1 MTQEEK
7 QLLLRDLCLRLP
19 YDVKIQ
25 FNDIITSPAILKGIN
40 KNFVECDIAVCE
52 LEDIKLYLFPL
63 TSMTDKQKK
72 EYIDLRNQ
80 ICYGVMLIDNAL
92 INYINFCYEN
102 HLDINNLISKGLAID
117 ATGLNI
123 YE

>member
-1 MTQEEK
+1 MEQKEK
-7 QLLLRDLCLRLP
+7 QLLLQDLCARLP

-25 FNDIITSPAILKGIN
+25 LNDIITSPAILKGIN
-40 KNFVECDIAVCE
+40 KNFVECDIVVCE

-63 TSMTDKQKK
+63 TSMTDKQKE
-72 EYIDLRNQ
+72 EYINLRNQ

-102 HLDINNLISKGLAID
+102 HLDINNLIPKGLAID

-123 YE
+123 Y

>member
-1 MTQEEK
+1 MKQEHKE
-7 QLLLRDLCLRLP
+7 LLLKDLCARLP

-25 FNDIITSPAILKGIN
+25 FNDITSPAILKGIN

-80 ICYGVMLIDNAL
+80 ICYGVMLIDNTL

-102 HLDINNLISKGLAID
+102 HLDINNLIPNGLAID
-117 ATGLNI
+117 CTNLNI
-123 YE
+123 Y